1 MPDEPGHPQPP
12 STPASDHASKLFDPT
27 ALDSPDKRALLA
39 ALLFSTG
46 EVVPAQRLMEFLE
59 LEDEA
64 LAVAAEELAGELRPL
79 GLDVLPAAGGFKLVT
94 SAQWDSYL
102 TAFHRQ
108 ERKARLSKSALE
120 VLAIVAYE
128 QPVARARIDELRQV
142 ASDST
147 LRTLLDRR
155 LITVAGREDT
165 PGRPFLYRTTAQFL
179 ELFGLNSLDDLPP
192 RPASYAAAQQQPA
205 EEPSGLEALPGFG
218 EDE

>member
-1 MPDEPGHPQPP
+1 MPEESAQLPEA
-12 STPASDHASKLFDPT
+12 ASNLFDPA
-27 ALDSPDKRALLA
+27 ALHAADKRALLA

-46 EVVPAQRLMEFLE
+46 EVIPAARLAEFLE
-59 LEDEA
+59 LEPEM
-64 LAVAAEELAGELRPL
+64 LAVAAEELAGELRLL
-79 GLDVLPAAGGFKLVT
+79 GLDALSAAGGYKLVT

-102 TAFHRQ
+102 AAFHRQ
-108 ERKARLSKSALE
+108 ERKARLSRSALE

-128 QPVARARIDELRQV
+128 QPVSRAKIDELRQV

-155 LITVAGREDT
+155 LLTVAGREEG

-192 RPASYAAAQQQPA
+192 RPASFAAVPETHADDPPGLD
-205 EEPSGLEALPGFG
+205 ELPSLA